1 MFDFNSILDLLK
13 VEPGHGLV
21 QSVILLGIWLQ
32 ARGVKQEISKLA
44 SSLDRVRL
52 DTDEKIHQHEIRL
65 TKLEHIGDT
74 K

>member
-1 MFDFNSILDLLK
+1 VFDFNSIMDLLK
-13 VEPGHGLV
+13 VEPGHGLI

-44 SSLDRVRL
+44 SSLDKVRL
-52 DTDEKIHQHEIRL
+52 DTDEKLQQHDIRL
-65 TKLEHIGDT
+65 TKLEIVGET